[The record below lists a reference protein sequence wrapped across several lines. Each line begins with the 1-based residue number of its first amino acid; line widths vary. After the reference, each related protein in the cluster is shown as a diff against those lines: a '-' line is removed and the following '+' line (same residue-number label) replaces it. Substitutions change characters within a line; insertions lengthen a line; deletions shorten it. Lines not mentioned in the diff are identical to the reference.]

1 MNLRRPAP
9 TADDLAL
16 PSTARIYDYLLGGH
30 ENYKVDRQAAKDMVA
45 TVPDSPTAVRSNRAF
60 LYRAVRFLAGEAGVT
75 QFLDIGSGLPTQLNV
90 HQVAHGVSPRAHVVY
105 VDYDPLVN
113 AFGNALMS
121 TTDTVSFARRDLRYP
136 GEILADQQVRE
147 LIDFDRPVAVLLI
160 AMLQF
165 IDESEDPHG
174 IVGQLIEALPS
185 GSYIAISHVLDDP
198 RTRAIADIQ
207 ERANTHPW
215 TPRPAGRIRHFFDG
229 LELVEPGLTVAC
241 RWRPDPDTPMLERPA
256 DLPILLNPDGTEQD
270 VDWLLAGI
278 GRKP

>member
-9 TADDLAL
+9 TANDLAL

-30 ENYKVDRQAAKDMVA
+30 ENYKVDREAAKDMVA
-45 TVPDSPTAVRSNRAF
+45 AVPDSPTAVRSNRAF
-60 LYRAVRFLAGEAGVT
+60 LYRAVRYLADEAGIT
-75 QFLDIGSGLPTQLNV
+75 QFIDIGSGLPTQVNV
-90 HQVAHGVSPRAHVVY
+90 HHVARTVTPDAQVVY

-113 AFGNALMS
+113 AFGNALLS
-121 TTDTVSFARRDLRYP
+121 TSETVSFVRRDLRLP
-136 GEILADQQVRE
+136 GEVVDDPQVRK

-165 IDESEDPHG
+165 IDEDEDPDG
-174 IVGQLIEALPS
+174 IVPRLLDALPS
-185 GSYIAISHVLDDP
+185 GSYVALSHVVDDP

-207 ERANTHPW
+207 QRAGTHAW
-215 TPRPAGRIRHFFDG
+215 TPRPADRIRRFFDG

-241 RWRPDPDTPMLERPA
+241 RWRQDLDIPMLPRPA
-256 DLPILLNPDGTEQD
+256 DLPILLNPDGSEQD
-270 VDWLLAGI
+270 IEWLLAGI

>member
-1 MNLRRPAP
+1 
-9 TADDLAL
+9 
-16 PSTARIYDYLLGGH
+16 
-30 ENYKVDRQAAKDMVA
+30 
-45 TVPDSPTAVRSNRAF
+45 
-60 LYRAVRFLAGEAGVT
+60 
-75 QFLDIGSGLPTQLNV
+75 
-90 HQVAHGVSPRAHVVY
+90 
-105 VDYDPLVN
+105 
-113 AFGNALMS
+113 MS

-165 IDESEDPHG
+165 IDENEDPHG
-174 IVGQLIEALPS
+174 IVRQLIEALPS

-198 RTRAIADIQ
+198 RTRAIAEIQ

-215 TPRPAGRIRHFFDG
+215 TPRQAARIRHFFDG

-241 RWRPDPDTPMLERPA
+241 HWRPDPNTPMLERPA